1 MNADEQAIRDLVA
14 RWHAATAAGDVD
26 TVLTL
31 MSEDVVFLVPG
42 ASPMKGRSTF
52 EKGLRKVLQSHR
64 IESTGEVKEIEVSG
78 DLAYCLTFLTVK
90 LFPVDDG
97 DANTRSGNT
106 LTIFH
111 KQTDKSW
118 LLVRDA
124 NLLPAP

>member
-1 MNADEQAIRDLVA
+1 MSTDEQAIRDLVA
-14 RWHAATAAGDVD
+14 QWHAATAAGDVE

-42 ASPMKGRSTF
+42 KPPMNGRSTF
-52 EKGLRKVLQSHR
+52 EKGLRSVLQSHR
-64 IESTGEVKEIEVSG
+64 IESTGEIKEIEVSG
-78 DLAYCLTFLTVK
+78 DLAYCLTSLTVK
-90 LFPVDDG
+90 MIPVGNG

-124 NLLPAP
+124 NLLPAT

>member
-1 MNADEQAIRDLVA
+1 MSTDEQAIRDLVA
-14 RWHAATAAGDVD
+14 QWHAATAAGDVE

-42 ASPMKGRSTF
+42 KPPMNGRDTF
-52 EKGLRKVLQSHR
+52 EKGLRSVLQSHR
-64 IESTGEVKEIEVSG
+64 IESTGEIKEIEVSG
-78 DLAYCLTFLTVK
+78 DLAYCLTSLTVK
-90 LFPVDDG
+90 MIPVGNG

-124 NLLPAP
+124 NLLPAT

>member
-1 MNADEQAIRDLVA
+1 
-14 RWHAATAAGDVD
+14 
-26 TVLTL
+26 

-42 ASPMKGRSTF
+42 KSPVNGRSTF

-90 LFPVDDG
+90 MIPVGDG

-106 LTIFH
+106 LTIFR
-111 KQTDKSW
+111 KEMDKSW